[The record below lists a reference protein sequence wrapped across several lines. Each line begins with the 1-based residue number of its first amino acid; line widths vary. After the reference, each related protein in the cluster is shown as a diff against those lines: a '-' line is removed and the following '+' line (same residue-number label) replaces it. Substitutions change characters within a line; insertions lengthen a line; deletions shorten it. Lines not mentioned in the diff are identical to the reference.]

1 MSPQPTGTRVPPRP
15 RGPLGLLAAPVPA
28 GPRPQLGS
36 TAAIPVP
43 DPGSCPRPGSA
54 GSPSTARGGSGSR
67 CGRESGWRDTVKQ
80 SLWRNRGQRR
90 CLIPGGPS
98 PSPGVDL
105 RTHSPHTPPTR
116 SRPRTAAGPG
126 KTRGRSS
133 ASPPARSH
141 RGTNQHPAIRQ
152 PPRIPPPTSHLFF
165 WKIHWS
171 RSVLPL
177 PVPHRQGPEQLVKI
191 KFYKF
196 HSLSMHLRALLTFS
210 SIPWPVIKPHIC
222 MLIFSPLTHLRKM
235 FTVEKYTKKC

>member
-15 RGPLGLLAAPVPA
+15 RGSLGLLAAPVPA

-36 TAAIPVP
+36 TAGIPVP

-67 CGRESGWRDTVKQ
+67 RGRESGWRDTVKQ

-98 PSPGVDL
+98 PSPGADL

-126 KTRGRSS
+126 KMRGRSS

-165 WKIHWS
+165 R
-171 RSVLPL
+171 RSVGADRCFPSPSRTAKGLSS
-177 PVPHRQGPEQLVKI
+177 
-191 KFYKF
+191 
-196 HSLSMHLRALLTFS
+196 SLKLSFTS
-210 SIPWPVIKPHIC
+210 STRSRC
-222 MLIFSPLTHLRKM
+222 TYEL
-235 FTVEKYTKKC
+235 Y